1 MADASHPAHR
11 YHLSALLVHNVFVLT
26 RCFPEGWK
34 RESFIP
40 EKRLESYQGWSNLAR
55 LRKTPP
61 PHNIEKLS
69 SKSRSLGL
77 SLILVRSEDT
87 SLMATMLRV
96 MSTLNPSKLNSA
108 LKNQPVT
115 QTGQWQSYSS
125 QTDTLW
131 CQNTAEWWHYT
142 RWPQSRRRNAR
153 SFTGF
158 SRAINLLFHRLL
170 HQKVIVII
178 TFIKGHSI

>member
-1 MADASHPAHR
+1 MKTRIFHSGKTTRKLPGLVKPGQASKNA
-11 YHLSALLVHNVFVLT
+11 
-26 RCFPEGWK
+26 
-34 RESFIP
+34 
-40 EKRLESYQGWSNLAR
+40 
-55 LRKTPP
+55 P